1 MDDHG
6 CARMQLN
13 VLVLQQSLKAAMQ
26 QDANLEIAGRFY
38 ALAEDGPALIAKE
51 GPRGGYAREDLKAL
65 VRLCWDNQRDAKL
78 GNVDE
83 FVNRLG

>member
-1 MDDHG
+1 
-6 CARMQLN
+6 
-13 VLVLQQSLKAAMQ
+13 
-26 QDANLEIAGRFY
+26 
-38 ALAEDGPALIAKE
+38 
-51 GPRGGYAREDLKAL
+51 